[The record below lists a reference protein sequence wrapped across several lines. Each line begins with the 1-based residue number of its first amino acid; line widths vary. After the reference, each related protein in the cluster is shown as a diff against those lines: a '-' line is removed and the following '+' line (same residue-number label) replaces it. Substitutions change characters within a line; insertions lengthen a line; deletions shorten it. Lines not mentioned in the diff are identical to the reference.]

1 MCEGCPYYDPVDSRI
16 VIIKLGAAGDVLRTT
31 ALLPSVKDLYPRS
44 HITWV
49 CGSKSIALIRNNPMI
64 DRPLVLSDE
73 SVVILDQDRYDLCVN
88 FDLAPE
94 AASLAGRIKAD
105 LYKGFGRRPDG
116 SIHAFD
122 SHGAAWLEMSLWDDL
137 KKANRLTYQTHM
149 RRILGAPERNH
160 PILVP
165 LLPELQPQAEEFLDH
180 HGLRGSRP
188 RIGFNVGA
196 GDRWQHKK
204 WTVEGFVQLGEYIYR
219 DLRVRP
225 IILYGPADFERAQEV
240 MGAMTVPF
248 IDAQLRP
255 SMMEFIVILNVCD
268 VVISGDTF
276 ALHAALG
283 LGKRVVCLVGP
294 TSASELE
301 LYGQG
306 VILQGE
312 IECLGCYLPRCA
324 KDPHCMALLSAERVY
339 AAVKDQVE
347 KLP

>member
-1 MCEGCPYYDPVDSRI
+1 
-16 VIIKLGAAGDVLRTT
+16 
-31 ALLPSVKDLYPRS
+31 
-44 HITWV
+44 
-49 CGSKSIALIRNNPMI
+49 
-64 DRPLVLSDE
+64 VLSF
-73 SVVILDQDRYDLCVN
+73 SQLSGLNAQTNNC
-88 FDLAPE
+88 
-94 AASLAGRIKAD
+94 
-105 LYKGFGRRPDG
+105 
-116 SIHAFD
+116 
-122 SHGAAWLEMSLWDDL
+122 
-137 KKANRLTYQTHM
+137 RLFETYWQYTYT
-149 RRILGAPERNH
+149 
-160 PILVP
+160 
-165 LLPELQPQAEEFLDH
+165 LQPETNSLVQQ
-180 HGLRGSRP
+180 
-188 RIGFNVGA
+188 A

>member
-1 MCEGCPYYDPVDSRI
+1 VEGRVL
-16 VIIKLGAAGDVLRTT
+16 IIKLGAAGDVLRTT
-31 ALLPSVKDLYPRS
+31 ALVPSVKDLYPRS

-49 CGSKSIALIRNNPMI
+49 CGPKSIALIRNHPLI
-64 DRPLVLSDE
+64 DRPVALGDE
-73 SVVILDQDRYDLCVN
+73 TLVILDQDRYDLCVN

-94 AASLAGRIKAD
+94 AVSLAMRMKAD
-105 LYKGFGRRPDG
+105 LNKGFGRRPDG
-116 SIHAFD
+116 SVFAFD
-122 SHGAAWLEMSLWDDL
+122 SSGETWLEMSLWDDR
-137 KKANRLTYQTHM
+137 KKANRLTYQSHM

-160 PILVP
+160 PIYVP
-165 LLPELQPQAEEFLDH
+165 LLPEMQPLVDEFLDR
-180 HGLRGSRP
+180 HGLRDPHP

-204 WTVEGFVQLGEYIYR
+204 WTVEGYVALGERLYR
-219 DLRVRP
+219 EMNVRP
-225 IILYGPADFERAQEV
+225 IILYGPADYERAQEV
-240 MGAMTVPF
+240 MHAMTVPF
-248 IDAQLRP
+248 IDAQLRL
-255 SMMEFIVILNVCD
+255 SMMEFVAILNVCG
-268 VVISGDTF
+268 VVVTGDTF

-312 IECLGCYLPRCA
+312 IDCLGCYLPRCA
-324 KDPHCMALLSAERVY
+324 KDPHCMKRLPVDRVY
-339 AAVKDQVE
+339 AAIQEQLE